1 MTISISLT
9 ELGDASLINRAPLG
23 LNPLCKL
30 GLAALPIALL
40 SLTTVVDRAE
50 AQLSGDYQ
58 SPQERDLYNTV
69 PGNND
74 KGTILD
80 ATNPMDLMNRLRRS
94 TAMDDATVPSD
105 AIDAALKALEL
116 ESSEA
121 SANQP

>member
-23 LNPLCKL
+23 LNPFCKL

-40 SLTTVVDRAE
+40 SLTTVVDPAE

-58 SPQERDLYNTV
+58 TPQERDLYNTV

-94 TAMDDATVPSD
+94 TAMDDATAPSD

>member
-23 LNPLCKL
+23 LNPLSKL

-58 SPQERDLYNTV
+58 TPQERDLYNTV

-116 ESSEA
+116 ESPEA